1 MLELAKTPA
10 HAGRRPFLD
19 AEQLGLEQRLDQRR
33 AVDGDKWPAA
43 PAADLV
49 NLSRD
54 ELLPRSRLAFDQ
66 HSEVR
71 HRDALDAATQHLHDA
86 ARANQRRD
94 AVDRAGDARYTATA
108 RLEDE
113 PRELRRRREKVHLQ
127 LSGRRAGV
135 EGGLE
140 QTLHAW
146 IGGRH
151 THHDRLRRSRRRHQP
166 RVVARG
172 QLAQPHDAHTGRTL
186 HFAFERAVEIA
197 FHGIAGQ
204 RVAERSQNFS
214 DEIIEPFHVV
224 LRPRITKCSAT
235 LMSASEA
242 QADKRSVNSMSPAN
256 SRSG

>member
-43 PAADLV
+43 PAAELV

-54 ELLPRSRLAFDQ
+54 ELLPRSRL
-66 HSEVR
+66 
-71 HRDALDAATQHLHDA
+71 
-86 ARANQRRD
+86 
-94 AVDRAGDARYTATA
+94 
-108 RLEDE
+108 
-113 PRELRRRREKVHLQ
+113 
-127 LSGRRAGV
+127 
-135 EGGLE
+135 
-140 QTLHAW
+140 
-146 IGGRH
+146 
-151 THHDRLRRSRRRHQP
+151 
-166 RVVARG
+166 
-172 QLAQPHDAHTGRTL
+172 
-186 HFAFERAVEIA
+186 AFERAVEIA

-235 LMSASEA
+235 PMSASEA

>member
-94 AVDRAGDARYTATA
+94 AVDRAGDAR
-108 RLEDE
+108 
-113 PRELRRRREKVHLQ
+113 H
-127 LSGRRAGV
+127 
-135 EGGLE
+135 
-140 QTLHAW
+140 
-146 IGGRH
+146 
-151 THHDRLRRSRRRHQP
+151 
-166 RVVARG
+166 
-172 QLAQPHDAHTGRTL
+172 
-186 HFAFERAVEIA
+186 
-197 FHGIAGQ
+197 
-204 RVAERSQNFS
+204 
-214 DEIIEPFHVV
+214 
-224 LRPRITKCSAT
+224 SAT
-235 LMSASEA
+235 PMSASEA